1 MLDLALAD
9 DVDRHPVALTEAEQ
23 AELRDGMREVQGF
36 VRAVRDALPE
46 GGPGSGRGGRGAR
59 PGAADMRRPRRARGT
74 GSSRHLSLS
83 ATDAEWDVV
92 RRNAQARGLSIA
104 RYLVG
109 LVERGGAEEGAS
121 VALTRDEQRELLRSV
136 REIRA
141 LMLGQAV
148 PEEAEPAP
156 PAPPETAPEEPEPE
170 RTGSADPGESEAERL
185 RREIRDWPGR
195 AGALVADRPARDA
208 PPAALAERRRRM
220 EALLGEAS
228 AMRTGGSPHAP
239 HLAAMPGEREAL
251 RKAEAGLVGSRI
263 ANEMLEAVRLDEEA
277 LAFARGTGGIAHDAP
292 GYPALMERLRAL
304 EAMRYLPEGR
314 REWIR
319 GLIARD
325 ARWRRG
331 RTRAAD
337 FLGRARAAVRAR
349 GDLEEEIRALHEPA
363 GSAPPEQG
371 PGQAA
376 DWRAEAAWVLG
387 EAAAL
392 ADAMP
397 ARELGAHLVA
407 GGATLQELEALTAR
421 LRAMLGRGGT

>member
-1 MLDLALAD
+1 
-9 DVDRHPVALTEAEQ
+9 
-23 AELRDGMREVQGF
+23 
-36 VRAVRDALPE
+36 
-46 GGPGSGRGGRGAR
+46 
-59 PGAADMRRPRRARGT
+59 MRRPRRVRETT
-74 GSSRHLSLS
+74 GISRHLSLS

-109 LVERGGAEEGAS
+109 LVERDGAEESAAVS
-121 VALTRDEQRELLRSV
+121 LSRDEQHELLGSV

-141 LMLGQAV
+141 LMLGRAV

-156 PAPPETAPEEPEPE
+156 PETAPAETAPEEPEPE
-170 RTGSADPGESEAERL
+170 RTGPADPGESGAERL

-195 AGALVADRPARDA
+195 AEALIADRPARDA
-208 PPAALAERRRRM
+208 PPAVLAERRRRM
-220 EALLGEAS
+220 EALLGEAD
-228 AMRTGGSPHAP
+228 AMRTEGSPHAP

-251 RKAEAGLVGSRI
+251 RKAEAGLAGARI

-304 EAMRYLPEGR
+304 EAMRHLPGGK
-314 REWIR
+314 REWVR

-325 ARWRRG
+325 ARWRRD
-331 RTRAAD
+331 RTRAAG
-337 FLGRARAAVRAR
+337 FLGRARTAVRAR
-349 GDLEEEIRALHEPA
+349 GDLEEEIRALHQPA
-363 GSAPPEQG
+363 G
-371 PGQAA
+371 PGQAP

-392 ADAMP
+392 VEAVP

-407 GGATLQELEALTAR
+407 AGATLEELEALTAR
-421 LRAMLGRGGT
+421 LRAMLGRGRT